1 MAATGLLK
9 GTLVGKIMSVCHTSH
24 QCPFVWY
31 EALETSGITLQTD
44 LSTSVLVFR
53 VEKALAGVLN
63 GMNFLEC
70 DIWYRM

>member
-1 MAATGLLK
+1 MAPTAPLK
-9 GTLVGKIMSVCHTSH
+9 GTLVGKTIRVCHTSH

-31 EALETSGITLQTD
+31 EALETSGIILRTD
-44 LSTSVLVFR
+44 LSTWVLVFR
-53 VEKALAGVLN
+53 VEKALAALLN